1 MNNEAQITLLYE
13 DMTDVELKKLLVKTI
28 REREGL
34 HYLVG
39 WLEFVYMD
47 PCLPK
52 QERNIAIRK
61 LKRYEESK

>member
-1 MNNEAQITLLYE
+1 MNNEAQLTLLYE

-28 REREGL
+28 RERESL

-39 WLEFVYMD
+39 WLEASYTYF
-47 PCLPK
+47 CLPK